1 MAIAINVAD
10 KKEIARQ
17 DTFQVPPA
25 DIIRGENSRVITAAD
40 YTSTV
45 RERAISIFTNGQLQ
59 PAEARRNDEKKLVL
73 TLGFTRLDAVE
84 LLREG
89 FEHNGVKYHKP
100 DLKLWVKV
108 VDCSPEEAFIRG
120 IIENNERKDVS
131 DLQEAKAHAILRD
144 MYKKT
149 DTEISKIYGYTNLNR
164 TMALRKLLTLDN
176 KVQQLVHANK
186 LALSAALLTLDVPA
200 EEREALLDGATDVK
214 GNVRG
219 EVLKRLIR
227 DAAERKAE
235 AAEPTGP
242 LGGEGGDGDGGDE
255 GTQEPAGKTKSLK
268 RSTKELQ
275 TWIQERIDEGD
286 EQKEGEEGAAS
297 TNALLFLKHL
307 SLWMDGHKK
316 FSTKKLNELFA
327 VL

>member
-1 MAIAINVAD
+1 M
-10 KKEIARQ
+10 
-17 DTFQVPPA
+17 
-25 DIIRGENSRVITAAD
+25 ITAAD
-40 YTSTV
+40 YTVTV

-144 MYKKT
+144 VYKKT

-164 TMALRKLLTLDN
+164 TMALRKLLSLDN

-235 AAEPTGP
+235 AAEPTKP
-242 LGGEGGDGDGGDE
+242 LGGEGGEDGDEGNE
-255 GTQEPAGKTKSLK
+255 GTQEPAAAKTKNLK
-268 RSTKELQ
+268 RSVKELQ
-275 TWIQERIDEGD
+275 TWIQERVDEGD
-286 EQKEGEEGAAS
+286 EQEEGEAGAAS
-297 TNALLFLKHL
+297 TDALLFLKHL
-307 SLWMDGHKK
+307 SLWLDGHKK

-327 VL
+327 AL